1 MSWQGVLG
9 HDAIVERFRTA
20 VARGRLASTYLFIGP
35 EGVGKRTF
43 ALKLAQALLCEGRP
57 AGALD
62 PCLACRGCRLTAAQT
77 HPDLLLVR
85 KPAERSFIPL
95 EAFVGRAHERMQ
107 TGLCHDLSLKPF
119 LSQRKVAIIDD
130 ADYLNEEG
138 ANALLK
144 TLEEPPP
151 RSVLILIGSQLQ
163 RQLPTIRSR
172 AQLIRFS
179 PLPVETVERILLAEG
194 LITDPQPAREA
205 ALRSSGSVTQA
216 CELADEAL
224 AAYRHTLLHALA
236 QPAWD
241 SVGLARNTAQFI
253 EQAGKDQP
261 PRRAR
266 ARQLVN
272 AALAFYS
279 TLLRAQA
286 QAPSAAPPEILAAAQ
301 AALRGGQTDV
311 QATLE
316 RLESCLQA
324 LEHID
329 RNVIQTNWLEVWFD
343 SLARAQCALGP
354 W

>member
-1 MSWQGVLG
+1 MPTRALVRLFFLLLLG
-9 HDAIVERFRTA
+9 ACP
-20 VARGRLASTYLFIGP
+20 GM
-35 EGVGKRTF
+35 
-43 ALKLAQALLCEGRP
+43 AQAPIEEPKLEGEQQQK
-57 AGALD
+57 L
-62 PCLACRGCRLTAAQT
+62 Q
-77 HPDLLLVR
+77 DL
-85 KPAERSFIPL
+85 PPPP
-95 EAFVGRAHERMQ
+95 GR
-107 TGLCHDLSLKPF
+107 F
-119 LSQRKVAIIDD
+119 LNVPK
-130 ADYLNEEG
+130 E
-138 ANALLK
+138 

-194 LITDPQPAREA
+194 LITDPQQAREA
-205 ALRSSGSVTQA
+205 ARRSSGSVTQA

-311 QATLE
+311 QATVE

-329 RNVIQTNWLEVWFD
+329 RNVIQANWLEVWFD
-343 SLARAQCALGP
+343 SLARARSVR
-354 W
+354 